1 MLAEVPI
8 GAPDMASKKA
18 VSPANNS
25 ADEKAASAAA
35 MAASA
40 GKPRPAARAKIA
52 HTPHRFDGKVVVTTG
67 AAAGLG
73 RATVLRLAL
82 EGATQVLV
90 DLKKDGLKRVQKEIE
105 ALNPRAKTLLV
116 TADVSNPDDVH
127 AYVKKTMKAFGRIDG
142 FFNNAGIE
150 GRQNLTEDFG
160 GKEFDR
166 VIGVNLNGVFYGMA
180 EVLKVM
186 HQQGSGSIVNSASV
200 GGIRGVGNQSGYS
213 ASKHG
218 VVGLTRNS
226 AVEYGQ
232 YGITINAIAPGAIM
246 TDMVEN
252 SLRQMAGDDWEAAGK
267 QFVSVNPMQRFGRPE
282 EVAAVVAFLL
292 SGEASFV
299 NGLVVTID
307 GGQSYKY

>member
-1 MLAEVPI
+1 
-8 GAPDMASKKA
+8 MASKKP
-18 VSPANNS
+18 VSPAKSS
-25 ADEKAASAAA
+25 ANAKPAKTAKPARVAASA
-35 MAASA
+35 
-40 GKPRPAARAKIA
+40 KPKPAAAAEIP
-52 HTPHRFDGKVVVTTG
+52 HTPHRFDGKVVITTG

-73 RATVLRLAL
+73 RATALRLAL

-90 DLKKDGLKRVQKEIE
+90 DLKKDGLKQVQKEIL
-105 ALNPRAKTLLV
+105 ALNPDARTLLV
-116 TADVSNPDDVH
+116 SADVSNPDDVH
-127 AYVKKTMKAFGRIDG
+127 AYVKKAMKTFGRIDG

-160 GKEFDR
+160 SKEFDR

-186 HQQGSGSIVNSASV
+186 RHQGSGSIVNSASV

-226 AVEYGQ
+226 AVEYGHF
-232 YGITINAIAPGAIM
+232 GITINAIAPGAIM
-246 TDMVEN
+246 TDMVEH

-267 QFVSVNPMQRFGRPE
+267 EFVSVNPMQRFGRPE